1 MRITITLAMLA
12 GLTFTVP
19 AAYATELSPWL
30 GSADQVPFQLDPV
43 TMVAV
48 TFAADPLH
56 TGSTGKTTCGSPH
69 CILGTKPA
77 METGKAAMAP
87 QN

>member
-12 GLTFTVP
+12 GLTLTVP
-19 AAYATELSPWL
+19 PTHAAELSPWL
-30 GSADQVPFQLDPV
+30 GSADQIPFQLDPV

-48 TFAADPLH
+48 TFAADPLQ
-56 TGSTGKTTCGSPH
+56 TGSTGKWTCGAPH
-69 CILGTKPA
+69 CILTAKPA
-77 METGKAAMAP
+77 MGSGKAVMAP